1 MLKQILPLSVA
12 IALTGCGGSS
22 SNNDKQESST
32 VSQIDTSST
41 VSFYVASWQSPKG
54 TLNILNNQGVVQESI
69 EVDNINDIDVNV
81 TPLTYNRF
89 EFIPSDTT
97 LTCPRLSGCGRTTRD
112 DVNDLNGN
120 RLIDYQ
126 EPTLVTLNYKASA
139 FIAPG
144 ENNIY
149 LSPLSSAITESGL
162 SANEASLSATPF
174 YHLTHSNLNASVE
187 AEMVTNAFTYAAI
200 IAGVENATFS
210 VDTAFNEFLATPTD
224 SQKWQDYSELA
235 ARYIPDSLYSE
246 QGNVLL
252 GKFAGQV
259 NQTIAS
265 VTTYTDWQARSTDEQ
280 SLDSR
285 ELLVNVR
292 DVLGLA
298 RLQDK
303 TYSDELDTKLSEL
316 EAAFDDE
323 TQKTLDVLVNA
334 LNEVIT
340 NYSPLAEESLPAGQY
355 KLRNLDI
362 DYSKSPYTWTIT
374 GTYDDLPINI
384 DLSIPTF
391 RVSGVLGDKIEGV
404 MSATVSNNDT
414 TLSVDVS
421 KLLIQFDGIADVSEL
436 NPDAD
441 TGIAQLNTKVAI
453 NKGASTL
460 QGDLKLN
467 LNRFV
472 DSSAEPLT
480 SLSSFDFIGNY
491 ASAVQNTGFHITALE
506 ASPFSGEEND
516 DLAFTFE
523 LDFPLSGAEDF
534 KFAYVGDVQNLTNLT
549 SADIFVNIKNKAL
562 DLRIRDV
569 KGNINLVAKGENGRW
584 LDVKQKGR
592 KYSGGLYFGDTKI
605 AEVTAIRGIPGVL
618 FPNGDFESLF

>member
-200 IAGVENATFS
+200 IAGVENATFR

-441 TGIAQLNTKVAI
+441 TGIAQLNTKVTI

-506 ASPFSGEEND
+506 ASPFNGEEND

-605 AEVTAIRGIPGVL
+605 AEVIAIRGIPGVL

>member
-12 IALTGCGGSS
+12 IALTGCDGSS

-149 LSPLSSAITESGL
+149 LSPLSSVITESGL

-210 VDTAFNEFLATPTD
+210 VDTAFNEFLTTPTD

-491 ASAVQNTGFHITALE
+491 ASAVQNTSFHITALE
-506 ASPFSGEEND
+506 VSPFNGEEND

-534 KFAYVGDVQNLTNLT
+534 KFAYVGDVQKLT
-549 SADIFVNIKNKAL
+549 SLTSTDIFVNIKNKAL

-584 LDVKQKGR
+584 LDVKQKER
-592 KYSGGLYFGDTKI
+592 EYSGGLYFGDTKI
-605 AEVTAIRGIPGVL
+605 AEVIAIRGIPGVL